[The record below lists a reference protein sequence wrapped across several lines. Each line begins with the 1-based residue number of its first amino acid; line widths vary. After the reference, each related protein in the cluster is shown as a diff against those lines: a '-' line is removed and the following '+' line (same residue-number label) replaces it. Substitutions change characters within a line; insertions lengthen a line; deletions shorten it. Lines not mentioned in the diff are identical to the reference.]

1 MNKYRSSRNY
11 TNRQRVTR

>member
-11 TNRQRVTR
+11 TNRQRVTW